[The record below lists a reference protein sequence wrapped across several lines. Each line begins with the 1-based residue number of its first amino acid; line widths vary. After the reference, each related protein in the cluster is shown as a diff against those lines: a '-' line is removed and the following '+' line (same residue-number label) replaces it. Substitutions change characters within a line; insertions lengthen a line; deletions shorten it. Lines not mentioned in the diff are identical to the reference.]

1 MTIETKMSGWRISD
15 LPEIKMIPTLMGD
28 MITYAHLDQLTNKD
42 VIDWLLRCYNFCK
55 LNPEYAEGHHFG
67 AWVEPD
73 DLIKCSI
80 AENHPDLAQELK
92 EHFGDNWMDYYLRF
106 GH

>member
-1 MTIETKMSGWRISD
+1 MKIETKMSGWRISD
-15 LPEIKMIPTLMGD
+15 LPPIKMIPNMD
-28 MITYAHLDQLTNKD
+28 EMVTYAHLDQLTNKE
-42 VIDWLLRCYNFCK
+42 VVRWILRCYDFLK
-55 LNPEYAEGHHFG
+55 LNPERAEGHNFG
-67 AWVEPD
+67 AWMEQD